1 MGDASRRRNA
11 RRGER
16 AVKTEGES
24 GEIDRRVMEFPRVGE
39 EEGVGRSWLDF
50 REISEESKLLVLLFC
65 HRKALSSN
73 CISSYREVCR
83 I

>member
-1 MGDASRRRNA
+1 MRWATHRD
-11 RRGER
+11 E
-16 AVKTEGES
+16 EGES
-24 GEIDRRVMEFPRVGE
+24 GEIDRRVMEFLRVGE